1 MTMKKHEIRSY
12 DFDVRAKEDEEHGTY
27 LEGQPIVYN
36 SRTDLGLYDEIIEV
50 GALKNTNL
58 KDVRFLVNHDFNMI
72 PLARSRNNTKNSTM
86 QMTVNDEGMSI
97 RVNLDVEGNA
107 KAKELYSAVKRG
119 DISGMSFAFYID
131 KEEWEDLKTEH
142 PTRRIKSISEIF
154 EVSAVTFPAYE
165 DTNISARHNKMVL
178 ESAKNVLESARRS
191 MDIDNADS
199 LELEKEK
206 IKIKL
211 NLKEN

>member
-1 MTMKKHEIRSY
+1 MKKHEIRSY

-165 DTNISARHNKMVL
+165 DTNISARNDKMVL
-178 ESAKNVLESARRS
+178 ESAKDVLESARRS

-199 LELEKEK
+199 LKLEKEK

-211 NLKEN
+211 QLKEH

>member
-1 MTMKKHEIRSY
+1 MKKHEIRSY
-12 DFDVRAKEDEEHGTY
+12 DFDVRAKEDEEHGKY

-86 QMTVNDEGMSI
+86 QMTVNNEGMSI

-165 DTNISARHNKMVL
+165 DTNISARQNKMVL
-178 ESAKNVLESARRS
+178 ESAKDVLESARRS

-211 NLKEN
+211 KLKEN

>member
-1 MTMKKHEIRSY
+1 MKKHEIRSY

-36 SRTDLGLYDEIIEV
+36 SRTDLGLYDEIIAV

-97 RVNLDVEGNA
+97 RVNLDVEGNS

-165 DTNISARHNKMVL
+165 DTNISARQNKMVL
-178 ESAKNVLESARRS
+178 ESAKDVLESARRS

-199 LELEKEK
+199 LKLEKEK

-211 NLKEN
+211 QLKEN

>member
-1 MTMKKHEIRSY
+1 MKKHEIRSY
-12 DFDVRAKEDEEHGTY
+12 DFDVRAKEDEEHGKY

-97 RVNLDVEGNA
+97 RVNLDVEGNS

-165 DTNISARHNKMVL
+165 DTNISARNDKMVL
-178 ESAKNVLESARRS
+178 ESAKDVLESARRS

>member
-1 MTMKKHEIRSY
+1 MKKHEIRSY

-58 KDVRFLVNHDFNMI
+58 KDVRFLVNHDFSMI

-131 KEEWEDLKTEH
+131 KEEWEELKTEH

-165 DTNISARHNKMVL
+165 DTNISARNDKMVL
-178 ESAKNVLESARRS
+178 ESAKDVLESARRS

>member
-1 MTMKKHEIRSY
+1 MKKHEIRSY

-165 DTNISARHNKMVL
+165 DTNISARNDKMVL
-178 ESAKNVLESARRS
+178 ESAKDVLESARRS

>member
-1 MTMKKHEIRSY
+1 MKKHEIRSY

-58 KDVRFLVNHDFNMI
+58 KDVRFLVNHDFSMI

-86 QMTVNDEGMSI
+86 QMTVNDDGMSI

-165 DTNISARHNKMVL
+165 DTNISARNDKMVL
-178 ESAKNVLESARRS
+178 ESAKDVLESARRS

>member
-1 MTMKKHEIRSY
+1 MKKHEIRSY

-165 DTNISARHNKMVL
+165 DTNISARNDKMVL

>member
-1 MTMKKHEIRSY
+1 MKKHEIRSY
-12 DFDVRAKEDEEHGTY
+12 DFDVRAKEDEEHGKY

-86 QMTVNDEGMSI
+86 QMTVNDEGMNI
-97 RVNLDVEGNA
+97 RVNLDVEGNS

-131 KEEWEDLKTEH
+131 QEEWEDLKTEH

-165 DTNISARHNKMVL
+165 ETNISARNDKMVL
-178 ESAKNVLESARRS
+178 ESAKDVLESARRS

>member
-1 MTMKKHEIRSY
+1 MKKHEIRSY

-165 DTNISARHNKMVL
+165 DTNISARQNKMVL
-178 ESAKNVLESARRS
+178 ESAKDVLESARRS

-199 LELEKEK
+199 LKLEKEK

-211 NLKEN
+211 QLKEN

>member
-1 MTMKKHEIRSY
+1 MKKHEIRSY

-131 KEEWEDLKTEH
+131 QEEWEDLKTEH

-165 DTNISARHNKMVL
+165 DTNISARNDKMVL
-178 ESAKNVLESARRS
+178 ESAKDVLESARRS

-199 LELEKEK
+199 LTLEKEK

>member
-1 MTMKKHEIRSY
+1 MKKHEIRSY

-165 DTNISARHNKMVL
+165 ETNISARNDKMVL
-178 ESAKNVLESARRS
+178 ESAKDVLESARRS

>member
-1 MTMKKHEIRSY
+1 MKKHEIRSY
-12 DFDVRAKEDEEHGTY
+12 DFDVRAKEDKEHGTY

-165 DTNISARHNKMVL
+165 DTNISARNDKMVL
-178 ESAKNVLESARRS
+178 ESAKDVLESARRS

>member
-1 MTMKKHEIRSY
+1 MKKHEIRSY
-12 DFDVRAKEDEEHGTY
+12 DFDVRAKEDEEHGKY

-165 DTNISARHNKMVL
+165 DTNISARNDKMVL
-178 ESAKNVLESARRS
+178 ESAKDVLESARRS
-191 MDIDNADS
+191 TDIDNADS

>member
-1 MTMKKHEIRSY
+1 MKKHEIRSY

-165 DTNISARHNKMVL
+165 DTNISARQNKMVL
-178 ESAKNVLESARRS
+178 ESAKDVLESARRS

>member
-1 MTMKKHEIRSY
+1 MKKHEIRSY

-27 LEGQPIVYN
+27 LEGQPIVYS

-142 PTRRIKSISEIF
+142 PTRKIKSISEIF

-165 DTNISARHNKMVL
+165 ETNISARNDKMVL
-178 ESAKNVLESARRS
+178 ESAKDVLESARRS

>member
-1 MTMKKHEIRSY
+1 MKKHEIRSY

-27 LEGQPIVYN
+27 LEGQPIVYD

-165 DTNISARHNKMVL
+165 DTNISARQNKMVL
-178 ESAKNVLESARRS
+178 ESAKDVLESARRS

>member
-1 MTMKKHEIRSY
+1 MKKHEIRSY

-86 QMTVNDEGMSI
+86 QMAVNDEGMSI

-131 KEEWEDLKTEH
+131 QEEWEDLKTEH

-165 DTNISARHNKMVL
+165 ETNISARNDKMVL
-178 ESAKNVLESARRS
+178 ESAKDVLESARRS

>member
-1 MTMKKHEIRSY
+1 MKKHEIRSY
-12 DFDVRAKEDEEHGTY
+12 DFDVRAKEDEENGTY
-27 LEGQPIVYN
+27 LEGQPIVYD

-165 DTNISARHNKMVL
+165 DTNISARNDKMVL
-178 ESAKNVLESARRS
+178 ESAKEVLESARRS

>member
-1 MTMKKHEIRSY
+1 MKKHEIRSY

-131 KEEWEDLKTEH
+131 QEEWEDLKTEH

-165 DTNISARHNKMVL
+165 ETNISARNDKMVL
-178 ESAKNVLESARRS
+178 ESAKDVLESARRS

>member
-165 DTNISARHNKMVL
+165 ETNISARNDKMVL
-178 ESAKNVLESARRS
+178 ESAKDVLESARRS

>member
-1 MTMKKHEIRSY
+1 MKKHEIRSY

-165 DTNISARHNKMVL
+165 DTNISARNDKMVL
-178 ESAKNVLESARRS
+178 ESAKDVLESARRS

-211 NLKEN
+211 NLKEY

>member
-1 MTMKKHEIRSY
+1 MKKHEIRSY

-131 KEEWEDLKTEH
+131 QEEWEDLKTEH

-165 DTNISARHNKMVL
+165 DTNISARNDEMVL
-178 ESAKNVLESARRS
+178 ESAKDVLESARRS

-199 LELEKEK
+199 LALEKEK

>member
-1 MTMKKHEIRSY
+1 MKKHEIRSY

-36 SRTDLGLYDEIIEV
+36 SKTDLGLYDEIIEV

-165 DTNISARHNKMVL
+165 DTNISARNDKMVL
-178 ESAKNVLESARRS
+178 ESAKDVLESARRS

>member
-1 MTMKKHEIRSY
+1 MKKHEIRSY

-131 KEEWEDLKTEH
+131 EEEWEDLKTEH

-165 DTNISARHNKMVL
+165 DTNISARNDKMVL
-178 ESAKNVLESARRS
+178 ESAKDVLESARRS

>member
-165 DTNISARHNKMVL
+165 DTNISARNDKMVL
-178 ESAKNVLESARRS
+178 ESAKDVLESARRS

>member
-1 MTMKKHEIRSY
+1 
-12 DFDVRAKEDEEHGTY
+12 
-27 LEGQPIVYN
+27 
-36 SRTDLGLYDEIIEV
+36 
-50 GALKNTNL
+50 
-58 KDVRFLVNHDFNMI
+58 
-72 PLARSRNNTKNSTM
+72 M

-165 DTNISARHNKMVL
+165 DTNISARNDKMVL
-178 ESAKNVLESARRS
+178 ESAKDVLESARRS

>member
-1 MTMKKHEIRSY
+1 MKKHEIRSY
-12 DFDVRAKEDEEHGTY
+12 DFDVRAKEDEKYGTY

-131 KEEWEDLKTEH
+131 QEEWEDLKTEH

-165 DTNISARHNKMVL
+165 DTNISARNDKMVL
-178 ESAKNVLESARRS
+178 ESAKDVLESARRS

>member
-1 MTMKKHEIRSY
+1 MKKHEIRSY

-165 DTNISARHNKMVL
+165 DTNISARNDKMVL

-211 NLKEN
+211 QLKEN

>member
-1 MTMKKHEIRSY
+1 MKKHEIRSY
-12 DFDVRAKEDEEHGTY
+12 DFDVRAKEDEEHGKY

-165 DTNISARHNKMVL
+165 ETNISARNDKMVL
-178 ESAKNVLESARRS
+178 ESAKDVLESARRS

>member
-1 MTMKKHEIRSY
+1 MKKHEIRSY
-12 DFDVRAKEDEEHGTY
+12 DFDVRAKEDEEHGKY

-86 QMTVNDEGMSI
+86 QMTVNNEGMSI

-165 DTNISARHNKMVL
+165 DTNISARNDKMVL
-178 ESAKNVLESARRS
+178 ESAKDVLESARRS

-199 LELEKEK
+199 LTLEKEK

>member
-1 MTMKKHEIRSY
+1 MKKHEIRSY

-165 DTNISARHNKMVL
+165 DTNISARQNKMVL
-178 ESAKNVLESARRS
+178 ESAKDVLESARRS

-211 NLKEN
+211 KLKEN